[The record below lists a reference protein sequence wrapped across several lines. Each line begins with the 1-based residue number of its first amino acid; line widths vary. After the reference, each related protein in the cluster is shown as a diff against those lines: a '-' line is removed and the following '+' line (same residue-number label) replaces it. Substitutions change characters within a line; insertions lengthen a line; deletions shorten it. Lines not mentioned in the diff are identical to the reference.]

1 MSKVKVKKVKPEYL
15 KDLYIR
21 KLTYDDIKHVI
32 TPKNCANFAMV
43 DCGIEIDEIDFE
55 RFWDQFS
62 IYLAR
67 EGYVL
72 SNYIKE

>member
-1 MSKVKVKKVKPEYL
+1 MSKVKVRKVKPEDFSPQAYFVH
-15 KDLYIR
+15 YENE
-21 KLTYDDIKHVI
+21 IKSVI
-32 TPKNCANFAMV
+32 TPKNCASLAMV

-55 RFWDQFS
+55 RFWYQFG

-72 SNYIKE
+72 SDHIKE